1 MENLYQQTL
10 AAMPVEDVSFILSQ
24 IGQPDILDTQPVSG
38 HDVVGTGQ
46 NEDDEETRRRRR
58 IEREWPD
65 TDTILSADYYGAT
78 YTAEIIPAAKRL
90 KSGKQIRI
98 TSGPAQGVVC
108 DSFSEAMITATEQ
121 QRADQNLGRKGVSNG
136 WMFWQWDGKPPEY
149 NEARPEGDE

>member
-24 IGQPDILDTQPVSG
+24 LPQSDAVVAEPVAGASG
-38 HDVVGTGQ
+38 TEQ
-46 NEDDEETRRRRR
+46 LEDDDESRRRRHIDR
-58 IEREWPD
+58 VWPD
-65 TDTILSADYYGAT
+65 TGTILSADYYGAA

-98 TSGPAQGVVC
+98 TSGAAQDTVC
-108 DSFSEAMITATEQ
+108 DSFSEAMIAATEQ
-121 QRADQNLGRKGVSNG
+121 QRTDQNLGRKGVSNG

-149 NEARPEGDE
+149 NDPRPDGDE